1 MKIDN
6 IPDWG
11 LLGWIQFL
19 VQVGIILFG
28 GFVAISSTSTIGI
41 GLSYMAIG
49 FALAV
54 TQINAYKGL
63 KQFALLEEM
72 KKQLDRIE
80 KKKS

>member
-1 MKIDN
+1 MEFEE
-6 IPDWG
+6 IPKWG
-11 LLGWIQFL
+11 IFGWIQFA
-19 VQVGIILFG
+19 VQLLIIIFG
-28 GFVAISSTSTIGI
+28 AYVAYSSSTTIGI

-63 KQFALLEEM
+63 KQNKLLEDM

-80 KKKS
+80 KK